1 MFNSVLVDNGVKIT
15 TDFSEWYDL
24 AFKYGVSPQEVG
36 LIDFN
41 RTGVRLD
48 DNDVRVGFRARFNGA
63 LFYNNDLSW
72 FALPVKNSNDS
83 NFHIR
88 NGKVYFKDFQ
98 IGIIDRPVLNT
109 CDTSYQRGRRLLNLN
124 SRSRSNCVGCKAC
137 VHNDKSLYDNTVVKD
152 KHELRTRQDID
163 NFLYEKERLGMNI
176 NDLEQIAV
184 VTGLFRD
191 ENEALEHLRDVYNV
205 ATEHKFSGELM
216 YFDCQLM
223 RAAAL
228 RDFSKLGKT
237 AIVFAIENFVHFFN
251 VCTRFPVVNIFQTQ
265 TDLQAQALFDGA
277 KNLEYYLQARRAI
290 ESAFF
295 NSNMR
300 PRRWEN
306 YRPLWYR
313 FLGAHNVLDYLNRL
327 SYYYFYNLTY
337 NLPLFDQHSYHIM
350 LELLRKRNHYVF
362 CLPDNELGTGFWLKL
377 STSSRL
383 RLTLKIFANT
393 GQNHHR

>member
-1 MFNSVLVDNGVKIT
+1 MFNSVLVNNGVKIT
-15 TDFSEWYDL
+15 TDVSEWYDL

-48 DNDVRVGFRARFNGA
+48 DNDVRVGFRTRFNGT

-72 FALPVKNSNDS
+72 FALPVRNSSDS

-98 IGIIDRPVLNT
+98 IGIIDRPVLDT

-137 VHNDKSLYDNTVVKD
+137 VHNDKSFYDNTVIKD

-163 NFLYEKERLGMNI
+163 DFFYEKERLGMNI
-176 NDLEQIAV
+176 KDLEQIAV

-191 ENEALEHLRDVYNV
+191 ENEALEHLCDVYNV

-216 YFDCQLM
+216 YFGCQLM
-223 RAAAL
+223 SAAAL

-237 AIVFAIENFVHFFN
+237 AIIFAIDNFTNRRENLSKAKSSLSLEDFYVSMSVAKSLGIETTFAYIAGVDDLFAISENFAYFFN
-251 VCTRFPVVNIFQTQ
+251 VCTRFPVVNIFQIQ

-313 FLGAHNVLDYLNRL
+313 EFHG
-327 SYYYFYNLTY
+327 
-337 NLPLFDQHSYHIM
+337 
-350 LELLRKRNHYVF
+350 ELLDVKAY
-362 CLPDNELGTGFWLKL
+362 G
-377 STSSRL
+377 
-383 RLTLKIFANT
+383 
-393 GQNHHR
+393 

>member
-1 MFNSVLVDNGVKIT
+1 MFDSVLVNNGVKIT
-15 TDFSEWYDL
+15 TDASEWYDL

-41 RTGVRLD
+41 RTGVCLD
-48 DNDVRVGFRARFNGA
+48 DNDVRVGFRVRFNGT

-72 FALPVKNSNDS
+72 FALPVRNSSDS

-98 IGIIDRPVLNT
+98 IGIIDRPVLDT
-109 CDTSYQRGRRLLNLN
+109 CDTSYQRGGRLLNLN
-124 SRSRSNCVGCKAC
+124 SRSRSNCAGCKAC
-137 VHNDKSLYDNTVVKD
+137 VHNDKSLYDNTVIKD

-163 NFLYEKERLGMNI
+163 NFFYEKERLGMNTK
-176 NDLEQIAV
+176 DLEQIAV

-191 ENEALEHLRDVYNV
+191 ENEVLEHLHDVYNV

-216 YFDCQLM
+216 YFGCQLM
-223 RAAAL
+223 SATAL

-237 AIVFAIENFVHFFN
+237 AIVFAIDNFTNRRENLSGTKSSLSLENFYVSMSVAKSLGVETTFAYITGVDDLSAISENFTYFFN
-251 VCTRFPVVNIFQTQ
+251 VCTRFPVVNIFQIQ
-265 TDLQAQALFDGA
+265 TGLQAQALVDGA
-277 KNLEYYLQARRAI
+277 KNLKYYLQARRAI

-306 YRPLWYR
+306 YCPLWYR
-313 FLGAHNVLDYLNRL
+313 EFHG
-327 SYYYFYNLTY
+327 
-337 NLPLFDQHSYHIM
+337 
-350 LELLRKRNHYVF
+350 ELLDVKAY
-362 CLPDNELGTGFWLKL
+362 G
-377 STSSRL
+377 
-383 RLTLKIFANT
+383 
-393 GQNHHR
+393 